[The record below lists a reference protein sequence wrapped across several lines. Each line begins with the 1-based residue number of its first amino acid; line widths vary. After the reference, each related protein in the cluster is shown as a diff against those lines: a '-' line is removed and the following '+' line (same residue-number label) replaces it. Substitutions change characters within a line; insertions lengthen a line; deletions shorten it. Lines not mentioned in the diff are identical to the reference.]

1 VDVARVDQ
9 DERARRHVGV
19 AHDGDLVLADL
30 HRLEREHPAW
40 LGEHRVDRDHVD
52 PFDAAEVA
60 DLIVARARYTLES
73 SYELDVNDPNIML
86 AAMAGAA
93 LVAHLADQLLALHA
107 MPPSTAAAVVKLAQ
121 SAEFAFAQGFRFVER
136 STAPGD

>member
-1 VDVARVDQ
+1 VLGDAIMPSPQGASQALLVKVQ
-9 DERARRHVGV
+9 STSVNEHVRKV
-19 AHDGDLVLADL
+19 ID
-30 HRLEREHPAW
+30 
-40 LGEHRVDRDHVD
+40 
-52 PFDAAEVA
+52 DAPEVP

-121 SAEFAFAQGFRFVER
+121 SAEFAFAQGYRFVER
-136 STAPGD
+136 ETAPGD

>member
-1 VDVARVDQ
+1 VN
-9 DERARRHVGV
+9 EHVRKV
-19 AHDGDLVLADL
+19 ID
-30 HRLEREHPAW
+30 
-40 LGEHRVDRDHVD
+40 
-52 PFDAAEVA
+52 DAPEVP
-60 DLIVARARYTLES
+60 DLIVARARYTLEA

-121 SAEFAFAQGFRFVER
+121 SAEFAFAQGYRFVER
-136 STAPGD
+136 EIAAAGAVAREHNEQVLKTHFAALAEHGRD

>member
-1 VDVARVDQ
+1 VLGDAIMPSPQGASQALLVKVQ
-9 DERARRHVGV
+9 STSVNEHVRKV
-19 AHDGDLVLADL
+19 ID
-30 HRLEREHPAW
+30 
-40 LGEHRVDRDHVD
+40 
-52 PFDAAEVA
+52 DAPEVP

-136 STAPGD
+136 ETAPGD

>member
-1 VDVARVDQ
+1 MPSPQGASQALLVKVQSTSVN
-9 DERARRHVGV
+9 EHVRKV
-19 AHDGDLVLADL
+19 ID
-30 HRLEREHPAW
+30 
-40 LGEHRVDRDHVD
+40 
-52 PFDAAEVA
+52 DAPEVP
-60 DLIVARARYTLES
+60 DLIVARARYTLEA